1 MSKQEDQTTA
11 VDTKETQGPAGPV
24 ILFFIIGFA
33 ASLVFGWGIFPTL
46 LYSKKHQP
54 V

>member
-33 ASLVFGWGIFPTL
+33 VSGGEEEEDLDDIFDF
-46 LYSKKHQP
+46 
-54 V
+54 